1 MESQYE
7 EVKNEVDFLRLE
19 NSVYRRYLEKKKAE
33 TIVDEEE
40 KKKAKS
46 LKKKTYPTVLTSD
59 QKYEI

>member
-1 MESQYE
+1 MVVKKIEESESMESQYE

-40 KKKAKS
+40 KDGNHRKAARG
-46 LKKKTYPTVLTSD
+46 D
-59 QKYEI
+59 